1 MRVTES
7 EAARQQCATHSQGLL
22 PHGELS
28 LQRDHHHVGQEGDEV
43 DDQHRQDG
51 QRRSAEEGTDEIAAE
66 RKHIQGEKA
75 WACTVLITT
84 TVRKSVSMSVYVS
97 VRACMC
103 ECVRACVCACTCVC
117 RYMCVH
123 VCMSVHE
130 DSPHTASILAC
141 LKSVHHLFN
150 IGHERS
156 MLASPEELHQKAE
169 RSH

>member
-28 LQRDHHHVGQEGDEV
+28 LQGDHHHVGQEGDEV

-51 QRRSAEEGTDEIAAE
+51 QRCSAEEGTDEIAAE

-84 TVRKSVSMSVYVS
+84 TVRKSVSVCV
-97 VRACMC
+97 
-103 ECVRACVCACTCVC
+103 CVRACVRACMRACVC
-117 RYMCVH
+117 VCMYMCV
-123 VCMSVHE
+123 
-130 DSPHTASILAC
+130 
-141 LKSVHHLFN
+141 
-150 IGHERS
+150 
-156 MLASPEELHQKAE
+156 
-169 RSH
+169 